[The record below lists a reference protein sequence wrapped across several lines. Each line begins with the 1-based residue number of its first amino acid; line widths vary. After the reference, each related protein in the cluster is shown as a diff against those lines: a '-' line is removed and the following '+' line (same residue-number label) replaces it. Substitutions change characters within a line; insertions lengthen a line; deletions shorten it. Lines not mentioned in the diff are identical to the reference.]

1 MVSQPFL
8 FFESNAK
15 TPDASQG
22 FARNWFGRGHSSPM
36 LECWNAPHYAK
47 RFTLT
52 VKQPLEDNSAPESGE
67 TINMQIT
74 VFADKEFPNDWHV
87 EAIDTKSGDIFQAV
101 FAGPDAEDRAR
112 EYADWQRSKQ
122 LVAEAA

>member
-1 MVSQPFL
+1 MQEDS
-8 FFESNAK
+8 A
-15 TPDASQG
+15 
-22 FARNWFGRGHSSPM
+22 
-36 LECWNAPHYAK
+36 
-47 RFTLT
+47 LT

-67 TINMQIT
+67 TIDMQIT